1 MLDGAEGLNSV
12 VASLAAQG
20 IAVLDAVRSGLKT
33 TTSTDTPDGAP
44 GPNGTRQ
51 LGATQTREG
60 VGG

>member
-1 MLDGAEGLNSV
+1 M
-12 VASLAAQG
+12 VASIAAQG
-20 IAVLDAVRSGLKT
+20 ITVLDALRSGLKT